1 VKSPQVLV
9 AHLGQIKISN
19 DVPANPSYPTNA
31 DDSIESMADELAGGT
46 HQEHFEIL
54 IRDMSLYS
62 LNVDEKWKT
71 SFSHFYSS
79 PPGTSGTSGASGSSL
94 FLRVTAQ
101 ELYSCASHG
110 KPILHDTMLKF
121 SLHRI
126 TGRPVAGSDCDLFVF
141 PPNDLHPDYSKL
153 ELCDI
158 FQVTGHVVS
167 PLQVFLPDF
176 ASLFL
181 SK

>member
-1 VKSPQVLV
+1 MLV

-19 DVPANPSYPTNA
+19 DLPSNP
-31 DDSIESMADELAGGT
+31 DDSVESIAEELAGGT

-79 PPGTSGTSGASGSSL
+79 PLGSSGASGASASSV

-126 TGRPVAGSDCDLFVF
+126 TGRPMTESDRDHFVF
-141 PPNDLHPDYSKL
+141 SSNEFHAEYSKL
-153 ELCDI
+153 ELCDV
-158 FQVTGHVVS
+158 FQVTGNVVS
-167 PLQVFLPDF
+167 PLQVF
-176 ASLFL
+176 
-181 SK
+181 

>member
-1 VKSPQVLV
+1 MKLLIYTDNQCLNRSVKSAQVLV
-9 AHLGQIKISN
+9 AHLGQIQISN
-19 DVPANPSYPTNA
+19 DLPEA
-31 DDSIESMADELAGGT
+31 DGGDAEDASQDSSSESMAEELAGGT

-71 SFSHFYSS
+71 SFSHFYSGPS
-79 PPGTSGTSGASGSSL
+79 A

-126 TGRPVAGSDCDLFVF
+126 TGRPVVSECDPFVF
-141 PPNDLHPDYSKL
+141 PLSDLHPKL
-153 ELCDI
+153 ELCDV
-158 FQVTGHVVS
+158 FQVTGNVVS
-167 PLQVFLPDF
+167 PLQVLIITTFN
-176 ASLFL
+176 SL
-181 SK
+181 